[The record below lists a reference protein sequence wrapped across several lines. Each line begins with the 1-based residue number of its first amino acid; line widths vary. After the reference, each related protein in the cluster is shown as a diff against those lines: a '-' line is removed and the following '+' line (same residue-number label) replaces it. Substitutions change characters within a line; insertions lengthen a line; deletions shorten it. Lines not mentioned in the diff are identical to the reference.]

1 MNTYSGTLALNGGS
15 MQRID
20 MDNLLRSA
28 AIWLSQKTQLHAMI
42 HQFRFKTATTLCAN
56 HKNMSLV

>member
-1 MNTYSGTLALNGGS
+1 
-15 MQRID
+15 
-20 MDNLLRSA
+20 
-28 AIWLSQKTQLHAMI
+28 MI